1 MSNTTKIVINNCYG
15 GFALSNAAIRRYF
28 ELKGQEVWLDEYEYN
43 SLYTEIWLVPPEDRT
58 AELPGDWREHSIE
71 VREEIERKYSEQ
83 TWSARYDLDRVDP
96 ILVQVVEE
104 LGEDASGSCARLI
117 IEELPKGTLYRINEY
132 DGMES
137 IETANSV
144 DWSVA

>member
-1 MSNTTKIVINNCYG
+1 MSNTTKIVINDCYG
-15 GFALSNAAIRRYF
+15 GFGLSEAAVRRYF
-28 ELKGQEVWLDEYEYN
+28 EIKGQKIWVEDHR
-43 SLYTEIWLVPPEDRT
+43 LYDQVWLVPPDERVK
-58 AELPGDWREHSIE
+58 ELPGVWHDHPLS
-71 VREEIERKYSEQ
+71 VRQEYNRLYGEQ
-83 TWSARYDLDRVDP
+83 TWRARDLDRTDP

-104 LGEDASGSCARLI
+104 LGEEASGSCNRLI

-132 DGMES
+132 DGDES

>member
-1 MSNTTKIVINNCYG
+1 MHQTTKIVINNCYG
-15 GFALSNAAIRRYF
+15 GFGLSDAAIRRYF
-28 ELKGQEVWLDEYEYN
+28 ELKGQKVWLEVID

-71 VREEIERKYSEQ
+71 VREEHNRKYSEQ
-83 TWSARYDLDRVDP
+83 TFYVRNMDRTDP

-117 IEELPKGTLYRINEY
+117 IKELPKGTLYRINEY

-137 IETANSV
+137 IETAGNV

>member
-15 GFALSNAAIRRYF
+15 GFTLSNAAIRRYF
-28 ELKGQEVWLDEYEYN
+28 ELKGQEVWLDEYN
-43 SLYTEIWLVPPEDRT
+43 SLYTEIWLVPPEDRM

-71 VREEIERKYSEQ
+71 VREEYNRKYSEQ
-83 TWSARYDLDRVDP
+83 TFYVRNMDRTDP

-132 DGMES
+132 DGYES
-137 IETANSV
+137 IETADSV